1 MENEDSADSE
11 DSVTDSA
18 DSVDVL
24 IFYKNLMVKRTRDS
38 AMILNRISFH
48 SRGQPA
54 RCIYISIYLELD
66 YASNSSYRRYTKCK

>member
-24 IFYKNLMVKRTRDS
+24 IFYKKLMMKLTRDS
-38 AMILNRISFH
+38 AMIFKQNFVSF
-48 SRGQPA
+48 SRTTSS
-54 RCIYISIYLELD
+54 IYIFSIYLELD
-66 YASNSSYRRYTKCK
+66 YASNSSYRRYT